1 MADDETTTLTVTPR
15 AVDGSRAN
23 RRLRRE
29 GLVPGVV
36 YGGEGEPIAFQ
47 VDARTLRHAL
57 AHGGAVISLTVEG
70 GGETPVVL
78 KDQQRHPV
86 TGDTLHV
93 DLLRVDLRQ
102 RIHATVVL
110 ELTGTEDA
118 PGVKAGGVLEQVTR
132 ELNIEALPNE
142 IPDTIRHDVSAAE
155 IGDTIAL
162 EAVVA
167 PAGVTLLDDPETV
180 VVTVTPPRLS
190 VEPTEE
196 IETETEVVGEG
207 APEGEAAADEGES
220 SDGGGE

>member
-1 MADDETTTLTVTPR
+1 MADDTTTLTVTPR
-15 AVDGSRAN
+15 DVEGSRAN
-23 RRLRRE
+23 RRLRRT

-47 VDARTLRHAL
+47 VDARTLRQAL

-70 GGETPVVL
+70 EGETPVVL

-102 RIHATVVL
+102 RITATVVL
-110 ELTGTEDA
+110 ELTGADDA

-142 IPDTIRHDVSAAE
+142 IPDTIEHDVSAAE
-155 IGDTIAL
+155 IGDTITLA
-162 EAVVA
+162 AVSA

-180 VVTVTPPRLS
+180 VVTLTPPRLS
-190 VEPTEE
+190 AEPSDE

-207 APEGEAAADEGES
+207 AAEGEAAAEGES
-220 SDGGGE
+220 SDGGE

>member
-1 MADDETTTLTVTPR
+1 MADDTTTLTVAPR
-15 AVDGSRAN
+15 SIEGSRAN
-23 RRLRRE
+23 RRLRRS

-47 VDARTLRHAL
+47 VDARTLRNAL

-70 GGETPVVL
+70 AGETPVVL

-102 RIHATVVL
+102 RITATVVL
-110 ELTGTEDA
+110 ELIGVEDA

-142 IPDTIRHDVSAAE
+142 IPDTIQHDVSAAE
-155 IGDTIAL
+155 IGDTITL
-162 EAVVA
+162 EAVAA
-167 PAGVTLLDDPETV
+167 PSGVTLLDDAEMV
-180 VVTVTPPRLS
+180 VVTLTPPRLS
-190 VEPTEE
+190 TEADDE

-207 APEGEAAADEGES
+207 GGEAEASAEGES
-220 SDGGGE
+220 SEGGE

>member
-1 MADDETTTLTVTPR
+1 MADDTTTLTVAPR
-15 AVDGSRAN
+15 TVEGSRAN
-23 RRLRRE
+23 RRLRRS

-36 YGGEGEPIAFQ
+36 YGGEGESLAFQ
-47 VDARTLRHAL
+47 VDARTLRNAL

-70 GGETPVVL
+70 EGATPVVL

-110 ELTGTEDA
+110 ELTGVDDA

-142 IPDTIRHDVSAAE
+142 IPDTIQHDVSAAE
-155 IGDTIAL
+155 IGDTITL
-162 EAVVA
+162 EAVAA

-180 VVTVTPPRLS
+180 IVTVTPPRLS
-190 VEPTEE
+190 VEPSEE
-196 IETETEVVGEG
+196 LETETEVVGEDG
-207 APEGEAAADEGES
+207 GDAEASAEGES
-220 SDGGGE
+220 SEGGE

>member
-1 MADDETTTLTVTPR
+1 MADDTTTLTVSPR
-15 AVDGSRAN
+15 TVEGSRSN
-23 RRLRRE
+23 RRLRRT

-47 VDARTLRHAL
+47 VEARTLRQAL

-70 GGETPVVL
+70 EGDTPVVL

-86 TGDTLHV
+86 TGDTMHV

-102 RIHATVVL
+102 KIGAVVVL
-110 ELTGTEDA
+110 ELTGGDDA

-142 IPDTIRHDVSAAE
+142 IPDTIEHDVSALE
-155 IGDTIAL
+155 IGDTVAL
-162 EAVVA
+162 DAVTV
-167 PAGVTLLDDPETV
+167 PAGVTLLDDLET
-180 VVTVTPPRLS
+180 TIATLTPPRLS
-190 VEPTEE
+190 TEVDEE

-207 APEGEAAADEGES
+207 GGEAEGSAEGES
-220 SDGGGE
+220 SEGGE